1 MSTKSKYKFKEYC
14 QRLFYEIDTNQSGFI
29 SSKELKVYLKKKQVE
44 IDDLVTQQFI
54 THNCQNFSR
63 LQSYPSQESK
73 KKEFQKMSYEDFY
86 RIMKVLHN
94 SDVKNEDEVELL
106 FEQFSQI
113 NEKSRNREIN
123 MEKL

>member
-63 LQSYPSQESK
+63 LHNYPSQESK

-86 RIMKVLHN
+86 RIIKVLHN

-106 FEQFSQI
+106 FEQFSQM
-113 NEKSRNREIN
+113 NEKSRNWEIN
-123 MEKL
+123 M

>member
-73 KKEFQKMSYEDFY
+73 KKEFQNMSYEDFY
-86 RIMKVLHN
+86 RIIKVLHN

-106 FEQFSQI
+106 FEQFSQM
-113 NEKSRNREIN
+113 NEKSRNWEIN
-123 MEKL
+123 M